1 MRKILKW
8 QKKLAVEDILHLK
21 NWAGITSKE
30 SAEKTFAAQKKMRE
44 KNNYNPILEPCWEC
58 RKIAE
63 KLGYPV

>member
-8 QKKLAVEDILHLK
+8 QKNLTVEDILHLK
-21 NWAGITSKE
+21 NWAGITSKKKA
-30 SAEKTFAAQKKMRE
+30 AEMFADQKKIRDQTG
-44 KNNYNPILEPCWEC
+44 YEPCVEC